1 MAIPWCACRGLA
13 AHSNRGRIQP
23 KYYHFELSQWRPTEK
38 QAQEASSCEYVTE
51 EVSQWRPLRS
61 IAADIL
67 IGLAGP
73 TEKQAQEGTWPFRG
87 GLRRFGRAV
96 KQT

>member
-1 MAIPWCACRGLA
+1 MG
-13 AHSNRGRIQP
+13 
-23 KYYHFELSQWRPTEK
+23 PTEK

-73 TEKQAQEGTWPFRG
+73 TEKQAQEGIWGGRG
-87 GLRRFGRAV
+87 GPEPEYTDLMQEAGYRMQET
-96 KQT
+96 KQK